1 LEKSRGGNSTVIKGE
16 HMPDSGAKRGTGR
29 PSVRSA
35 GLFLLLFALVVF
47 GPLCRMADA
56 ANGETE
62 RAREILARI
71 DDLWRSTSSTATLR
85 MVVKTEHYTRTM
97 VMESWTKGREKSL
110 VRIVSPLKEKGTVS
124 LKNDDTLYT
133 YLPKTDRVIRLTT
146 GMMMGSWMGSH
157 FTNDDLVKE
166 SRLAEDYDPEITIE
180 GTLDGQEIVEFAL
193 IPKPEAP
200 VVWGKIVIVVR
211 AGDLLPLV
219 SRYYDEE
226 MTLARTLD
234 FLDIREMGGRLL
246 PVVLRMVPADK
257 PGEFTEMTYQ
267 AIDFDV
273 DLPDSLFSL
282 MQLRRM

>member
-1 LEKSRGGNSTVIKGE
+1 MKFKG
-16 HMPDSGAKRGTGR
+16 KRGCRIFLGI
-29 PSVRSA
+29 
-35 GLFLLLFALVVF
+35 FLLLSVVSDSSAATAE
-47 GPLCRMADA
+47 GDA
-56 ANGETE
+56 E
-62 RAREILARI
+62 RAREILTRI
-71 DDLWRSTSSTATLR
+71 DDLWRSTSSTATLE
-85 MVVKTEHYTRTM
+85 MVVRTEHYTRTM
-97 VMESWTKGREKSL
+97 IMESWTKGREKSL

-166 SRLAEDYDPEITIE
+166 SRLAEDYDPKITFSGVRDGREII
-180 GTLDGQEIVEFAL
+180 EFAL
-193 IPKPEAP
+193 QPKPEAP

-211 AGDLLPLV
+211 AGDLLPVV

-226 MTLARTLD
+226 MNLARTLD
-234 FLDIREMGGRLL
+234 FRDIREMGGRLL
-246 PVVLRMVPADK
+246 PAVLRMVPADK

-267 AIDFDV
+267 AIDFGPE
-273 DLPDSLFSL
+273 LPDSLFSL

>member
-1 LEKSRGGNSTVIKGE
+1 
-16 HMPDSGAKRGTGR
+16 MPDSKTCTRVGGR
-29 PSVRSA
+29 SGGKSRLLLIFLNV
-35 GLFLLLFALVVF
+35 FLLLFLVS
-47 GPLCRMADA
+47 GSRA
-56 ANGETE
+56 ATNDTGSE
-62 RAREILARI
+62 RARQILARI
-71 DDLWRSTSSTATLR
+71 DDLWRSTSSTATLQ
-85 MVVKTEHYTRTM
+85 MVVRTEHYTRTM

-166 SRLAEDYDPEITIE
+166 SRLADDYDPEIIFE
-180 GTLDGQEIVEFAL
+180 GVRDGQEIIEFVL
-193 IPKPEAP
+193 LPKPEAP
-200 VVWGKIVIVVR
+200 VVWGKIVTVVR
-211 AGDLLPLV
+211 TGDLLPIV

-226 MTLARTLD
+226 MTLARTLY
-234 FLDIREMGGRLL
+234 FEDIREMGDRLL

-267 AIDFDV
+267 AIDFGAEI
-273 DLPDSLFSL
+273 PDSLFSL

>member
-1 LEKSRGGNSTVIKGE
+1 MPDCKTCTRAGERSGGKSRLLLLFLNV
-16 HMPDSGAKRGTGR
+16 
-29 PSVRSA
+29 
-35 GLFLLLFALVVF
+35 FLLLFLVSESC
-47 GPLCRMADA
+47 PA
-56 ANGETE
+56 ANDTGSE

-71 DDLWRSTSSTATLR
+71 DDLWRSTSSTATLQ

-166 SRLAEDYDPEITIE
+166 SRLAEDYDPEITFE
-180 GTLDGQEIVEFAL
+180 GMRDGQEIVEFAL
-193 IPKPEAP
+193 LPKPEAP

-226 MTLARTLD
+226 MTLARTLN
-234 FLDIREMGGRLL
+234 FSEIREMGGRLL
-246 PVVLRMVPADK
+246 PVVLHMVPADK

-267 AIDFDV
+267 AIDFGV
-273 DLPDSLFSL
+273 DLPDTLFSL